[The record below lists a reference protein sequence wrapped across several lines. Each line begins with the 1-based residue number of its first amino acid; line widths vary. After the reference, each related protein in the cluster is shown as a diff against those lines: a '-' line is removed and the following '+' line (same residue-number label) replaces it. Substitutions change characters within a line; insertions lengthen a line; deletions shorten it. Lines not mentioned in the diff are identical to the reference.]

1 MSKTW
6 SYTRVPPAARP
17 DRGGP
22 RTGSR
27 GQRRVTRSPRA
38 PALFPA
44 SYLAGAS
51 VPDPAEICDLSL
63 PRSRRCT
70 TARVRRCN
78 MRETP
83 SALDGAGSAASA
95 RRVRAGGRGPG
106 RRDRGP
112 RATVGA
118 SRYVSGSARA
128 AGRGKL
134 NGIKK
139 TPGISPRGV
148 VCGAGPVY
156 SSGRCRTIFHQNS
169 AAANVSPNT
178 VGG

>member
-27 GQRRVTRSPRA
+27 GRRRMTRSPRA

-44 SYLAGAS
+44 FYLAVAS
-51 VPDPAEICDLSL
+51 GPDPAEICDKSL
-63 PRSRRCT
+63 PRSRQCT

-78 MRETP
+78 MREIP
-83 SALDGAGSAASA
+83 SALGGAESAASA
-95 RRVRAGGRGPG
+95 HRIRAGGRVPG
-106 RRDRGP
+106 RQDRGP

-118 SRYVSGSARA
+118 SRYVSGRARA
-128 AGRGKL
+128 AGRGKV

-139 TPGISPRGV
+139 PRGV
-148 VCGAGPVY
+148 TPGA
-156 SSGRCRTIFHQNS
+156 SCAALGRFIRRAGAERFSTRKGRRR
-169 AAANVSPNT
+169 A
-178 VGG
+178 